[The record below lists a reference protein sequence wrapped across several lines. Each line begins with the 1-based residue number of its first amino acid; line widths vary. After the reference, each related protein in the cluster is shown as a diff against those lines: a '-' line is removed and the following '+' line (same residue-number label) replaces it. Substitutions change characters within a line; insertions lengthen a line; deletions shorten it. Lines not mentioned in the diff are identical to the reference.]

1 MSKKAVVFSADLS
14 YMEKLET
21 AMKSLCAYQDQL
33 KIYVLNED
41 STNRVVYYHE
51 SALAP
56 VGFRSDQLSDVS

>member
-1 MSKKAVVFSADLS
+1 MSKKLS
-14 YMEKLET
+14 CFQRIYLIWKSWKPLW
-21 AMKSLCAYQDQL
+21 KSLCAYQDQL

-41 STNRVVYYHE
+41 LPTEWFYYHE